1 MVQRLSRLG
10 DEWSLASLAKEFGV
24 SERTIRNDIKSLNQ
38 FLEKEGLG
46 QLELLRGG
54 TIRRPEDFSQAMGR
68 LPVRDTFAYK
78 MSSEERTELGAAIL
92 VGSMG
97 YVTLAE
103 IAERFSVSRAT
114 VLNDLDGI
122 KALVAGTGLRVV
134 SKSSHGLM
142 VEGPEGF
149 KRAFLT
155 DFICR
160 HTPVV
165 DQWMHFPENEHV
177 KEDAIVIRKVLNEQ
191 CHAHGIDMPD
201 QSFGV
206 IASHLCIAVDRVRK
220 GAVLEEQPEGADE
233 TAGTDTACHGF
244 EHAVIE
250 LVAQYCNVSLG
261 MGEVEALAA
270 LKRTLRYHNELH
282 INIDA
287 MQIQKI
293 SRTFIRRMSYEI
305 GVDLNHDYD
314 LFEYLSNHLESMLST
329 EPSRFP
335 QSPAL
340 EEVVND
346 YPTVID
352 AVRRNLDPLE
362 EYAGRTITDTEVL
375 YVAIHICA
383 ALERRKNRGVRPRV
397 VVVCDGGIGT
407 SQLLAE
413 DLRGHFDIR
422 IIKVMPAHDVPYIET
437 YQADLVVS
445 TVPLDNCPVEHIVIR
460 LPLTEREYQSI
471 RAKLSSIESTVRLLD
486 TNPEHFSAQ
495 ELLDRLEPI
504 MRRRMP
510 DDDRLVQEV
519 RLEVRRFFREAQQ
532 LEDQIIAPYLHQLL
546 PASHIRRGVACED
559 WRSAIRVS
567 AQPLL
572 EMGYIE
578 PRYVDAMIRGAEEH
592 GPYMALAP
600 GFAIPHSSPEDG
612 AIKMGMSLVRLETPV
627 VFGSEGNDPIEFVC
641 TLSAVDA
648 KMHLRAFADLLDM
661 LFRPEVDFT
670 AQLRRARTPEEMA
683 AVIERC
689 EYQVIC

>member
-1 MVQRLSRLG
+1 MQRLSRPG

-38 FLEKEGLG
+38 LLKKEGLG
-46 QLELLRGG
+46 QLEFLRGG
-54 TIRRPEDFSQAMGR
+54 IIRRPEDFSQAMGR

-78 MSSEERTELGAAIL
+78 MSSEERKELGAAIL
-92 VGSMG
+92 VGSMD

-114 VLNDLDGI
+114 VLNDLDDM
-122 KALVAGTGLRVV
+122 KALVAEAGLRVV

-142 VEGPEGF
+142 VEGPEGLR
-149 KRAFLT
+149 RAFLT

-160 HTPVV
+160 HAPVV
-165 DQWMHFPENEHV
+165 DQWMHFPENERV

-191 CHAHGIDMPD
+191 CHAHGINMPD
-201 QSFGV
+201 QSFGI
-206 IASHLCIAVDRVRK
+206 IANHLCIAVDRVRK
-220 GAVLEEQPEGADE
+220 GAVLKGAQGRADE
-233 TAGTDTACHGF
+233 MAGTGATGHAF
-244 EHAVIE
+244 ERGVIE
-250 LVAQYCNVSLG
+250 LVSQYCNVGLG
-261 MGEVEALAA
+261 MGETEALVA

-293 SRTFIRRMSYEI
+293 SRAFIRRMSCEI

-314 LFEYLSNHLESMLST
+314 LFEYLSNHLESMFST

-346 YPTVID
+346 YPEVID

-362 EYAGRTITDTEVL
+362 EYAGRTITDVEVL
-375 YVAIHICA
+375 YVTLHICA

-422 IIKVMPAHDVPYIET
+422 IVKVMPAHDVPYIET
-437 YQADLVVS
+437 YQADLVIS

-460 LPLTEREYQSI
+460 LPLTDREYQRI
-471 RAKLSSIESTVRLLD
+471 HAKLSSIESTVRLLD

-504 MRRRMP
+504 MRCHMP
-510 DDDRLVQEV
+510 GDDRLMQEV

-546 PASHIRRGVACED
+546 PASHIRMGMACED
-559 WRSAIRVS
+559 WRSAIRAS

-572 EMGYIE
+572 QMGYIE
-578 PRYVDAMIRGAEEH
+578 PRYVDAMIQGAVEF

-627 VFGSEGNDPIEFVC
+627 DFGSEGNDPIEFVC

-661 LFRPEVDFT
+661 LFRPEVDFV
-670 AQLRRARTPEEMA
+670 AQLRRAQTPKEMA

-689 EYQVIC
+689 EYRVIC

>member
-1 MVQRLSRLG
+1 MQRLSRPG
-10 DEWSLASLAKEFGV
+10 DEWSLASLAKQFGV
-24 SERTIRNDIKSLNQ
+24 SERTIRNDIKSLNH
-38 FLEKEGLG
+38 FLGKEGLG
-46 QLELLRGG
+46 QLEFLRGG
-54 TIRRPEDFSQAMGR
+54 VIRRPEDFSQAMGR

-78 MSSEERTELGAAIL
+78 MSSEERKELGTAIL
-92 VGSMG
+92 VGSMD

-103 IAERFSVSRAT
+103 IAKRFSVSRAT

-122 KALVAGTGLRVV
+122 KALVVKAGLRVV

-142 VEGPEGF
+142 VEGPEEL
-149 KRAFLT
+149 RRVFLT
-155 DFICR
+155 GFICR

-177 KEDAIVIRKVLNEQ
+177 KEDAIVIRKILNEQ
-191 CHAHGIDMPD
+191 CHAHGINMPD
-201 QSFGV
+201 QSFGI

-220 GAVLEEQPEGADE
+220 GAALEGRQGCAGE
-233 TAGTDTACHGF
+233 TAKTCATGHGF
-244 EHAVIE
+244 ERSVIE
-250 LVAQYCNVSLG
+250 LVTQYCNVSLG
-261 MGEVEALAA
+261 RGEVEALAA

-282 INIDA
+282 INIDT
-287 MQIQKI
+287 MQIQKV
-293 SRTFIRRMSYEI
+293 SRAFIRRMSHEI
-305 GVDLNHDYD
+305 GIDLNHDYD
-314 LFEYLSNHLESMLST
+314 LFEYLSNHLESMFST

-335 QSPAL
+335 QSPDL
-340 EEVVND
+340 EEVIND
-346 YPTVID
+346 YPEVID
-352 AVRRNLDPLE
+352 AVRRNLSPLE
-362 EYAGRTITDTEVL
+362 GYARRTITDVEIL
-375 YVAIHICA
+375 YVALHICA

-413 DLRGHFDIR
+413 DLQGHFDIR
-422 IIKVMPAHDVPYIET
+422 IVKVMPAHDVPYIET
-437 YQADLVVS
+437 YQADLVIS

-460 LPLTEREYQSI
+460 LPLTDRAYQGI
-471 RAKLSSIESTVRLLD
+471 HAKLSSIESTVRLLD

-504 MRRRMP
+504 MRWRVP
-510 DDDRLVQEV
+510 DDDCLMQEV

-546 PASHIRRGVACED
+546 PASHIRKGVACEN
-559 WRSAIRVS
+559 WRSAIRAS

-627 VFGSEGNDPIEFVC
+627 AFGSEGNDPIEFVC

-661 LFRPEVDFT
+661 LFRPEVDFV
-670 AQLRRARTPEEMA
+670 AQLRRAQTPEEMA

-689 EYQVIC
+689 EYRVIQ